1 MGLAVT
7 VVHATCV
14 HIRTVETIGADVQK
28 HLRRLSDSCRKN
40 GHPYFLSIST
50 VRSII
55 RQPSDAFSQVN
66 TIISNI

>member
-1 MGLAVT
+1 MT
-7 VVHATCV
+7 VVHTTCV
-14 HIRTVETIGADVQK
+14 HIRTVEKIGADVQK
-28 HLRRLSDSCRKN
+28 HLGRLSDGFRTN
-40 GHPYFLSIST
+40 GHSYFLSIST